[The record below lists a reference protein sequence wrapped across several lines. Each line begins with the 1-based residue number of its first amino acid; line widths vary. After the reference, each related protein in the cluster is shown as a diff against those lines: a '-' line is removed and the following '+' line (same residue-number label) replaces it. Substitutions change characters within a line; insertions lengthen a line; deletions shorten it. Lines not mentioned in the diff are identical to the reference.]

1 MKEKVPVLLAL
12 LMILLMGVSGVIFM
26 RYLEVSEQNRVLREE
41 LLQATGDALGKPARR
56 LPPTGLG

>member
-26 RYLEVSEQNRVLREE
+26 RYLKSANR
-41 LLQATGDALGKPARR
+41 TGYSGKNC
-56 LPPTGLG
+56 